1 MAWMPFKE
9 NKCIPMSKVCII
21 VWMCEV
27 RYEISAFIAQQPNS
41 NKGSLKVMR
50 VVYMC

>member
-1 MAWMPFKE
+1 
-9 NKCIPMSKVCII
+9 MSKVCII

-27 RYEISAFIAQQPNS
+27 WYEISAFIAQQPNS